1 MQYIFIFLLLYEYI
15 MTEGTATSPNLGDT
29 SLNTCEYCG
38 TIFNTLNEKEKH
50 IELEH
55 SDINHKKYP

>member
-1 MQYIFIFLLLYEYI
+1 